1 MALTKSYTDSVLSRI
16 RTDRAYAEALYN
28 EAIEAILSGGREEGL
43 AILRDIVN
51 ADVGFPK
58 LAAHTDIPEKS
69 LHRMLSRRGNPS
81 VGVFG
86 RIAKGLQDLL
96 GFDPLR
102 SAACL

>member
-1 MALTKSYTDSVLSRI
+1 MAFTKSYRESVLNRI
-16 RTDRAYAEALYN
+16 RTDNAYAEALYN
-28 EAIEAILSGGREEGL
+28 EAIEAILSGEREEGL

-86 RIAKGLQDLL
+86 RIVKGLQELS